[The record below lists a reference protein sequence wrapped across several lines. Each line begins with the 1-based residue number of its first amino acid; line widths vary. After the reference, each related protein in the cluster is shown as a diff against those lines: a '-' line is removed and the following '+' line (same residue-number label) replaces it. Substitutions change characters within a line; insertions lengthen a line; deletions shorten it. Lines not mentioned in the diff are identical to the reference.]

1 MRIFHILR
9 AYNAPRL
16 SLSPSKNITSYP
28 PPYHCD
34 ENSPDDPSRIYRIVK
49 LRITQ
54 THQRSN
60 PHHQDKR
67 NKNHHHCVITPSCR
81 EVPVEQRMDCPLAS
95 ATGTLQPGDNIESTF
110 REKSTFRIERPV
122 NDNQSHY
129 RQSDNDPDY
138 CFRFHTHVSAIYN
151 IRNGTL
157 TRPIT
162 TDASTMSLA
171 FFEACTAPS

>member
-9 AYNAPRL
+9 AYNAPCL
-16 SLSPSKNITSYP
+16 SLSPSKNVTSYP

-34 ENSPDDPSRIYRIVK
+34 EYSPDDPSRIYRIVK
-49 LRITQ
+49 PRMTQ

-60 PHHQDKR
+60 SHHHDKR
-67 NKNHHHCVITPSCR
+67 NKNHHHRIITPSCG
-81 EVPVEQRMDCPLAS
+81 EVAIEQRMDSPLAS
-95 ATGTLQPGDNIESTF
+95 ATGTLQSGDYIESAF
-110 REKSTFRIERPV
+110 REKPVLGIKRPV
-122 NDNQSHY
+122 NDNQGHY

-151 IRNGTL
+151 IRKGTL